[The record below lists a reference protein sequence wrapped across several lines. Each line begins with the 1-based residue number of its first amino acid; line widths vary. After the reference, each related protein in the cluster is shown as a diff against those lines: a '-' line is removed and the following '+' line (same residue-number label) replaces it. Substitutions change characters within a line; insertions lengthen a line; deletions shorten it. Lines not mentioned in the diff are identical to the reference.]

1 MLHNS
6 AIENLTITADPCP
19 CDRCPHA
26 EHCRATGYE
35 CVIYEHYVEYGAERE
50 PPQSGSVSSAILQVL
65 SAGGS
70 ATARELAESIGST
83 VKAVGSA
90 LTYLKNHKRVEIA
103 SGGPGRGC
111 RYRLT
116 TTVSSIN
123 ADELPPPSD
132 TSMATRVLES
142 VLTEALTTAEIAAKL
157 SVSRSAVRRAIRRLS
172 DDGAIRTD
180 YLPVRARVPVHCV
193 SIEKLRQRVGERKR
207 PTPKKIDR
215 ASDLV
220 LRAVE
225 RSVISIPEVAEVVG
239 CTYQVAKSH
248 LRKLYDAGK
257 VHRIRMMDV
266 RGYPVAYCADEAVLR
281 KKYPTKC

>member
-6 AIENLTITADPCP
+6 AIENNTITAEPCP

-50 PPQSGSVSSAILQVL
+50 PPQSGSVSSAILQCL

-70 ATARELAESIGST
+70 ATARELAESTGSAM
-83 VKAVGSA
+83 KAVGSA
-90 LTYLKNHKRVEIA
+90 LTYLRKHKRIETTGA
-103 SGGPGRGC
+103 GTGRGC

-116 TTVSSIN
+116 TTVSEIKVG
-123 ADELPPPSD
+123 ELPPPSD
-132 TSMATRVLES
+132 QSMATRVLER
-142 VLTEALTTAEIAAKL
+142 VRTEALTTTEIAARL
-157 SVSRSAVRRAIRRLS
+157 GVSSSAVRRAIRGLS

-180 YLPVRARVPVHCV
+180 YLPVRARVPVHSA
-193 SIEKLRQRVGERKR
+193 SISALRKRVGERKR
-207 PTPKKIDR
+207 PPQKIDR
-215 ASDLV
+215 AADRV
-220 LRAVE
+220 YRAVK
-225 RSVISIPEVAEVVG
+225 RSVMSIPEVAEVVG
-239 CTYQVAKSH
+239 CPYALARNH

-257 VHRIRMMDV
+257 VHRIRRMDV
-266 RGYPVAYCADEAVLR
+266 RGYPIAYCADEAVLR

>member
-50 PPQSGSVSSAILQVL
+50 PPQSGSVSSAILQCL

-111 RYRLT
+111 RYRLA
-116 TTVSSIN
+116 TTVSSIK

-132 TSMATRVLES
+132 TSMATRVLER
-142 VLTEALTTAEIAAKL
+142 VRTEALTTTEIAAKL
-157 SVSRSAVRRAIRRLS
+157 GVSSSAVRRAIRGLS
-172 DDGAIRTD
+172 DDGVIRTD
-180 YLPVRARVPVHCV
+180 YLPVRARVPVH
-193 SIEKLRQRVGERKR
+193 SASSDALRKRVGERKR
-207 PTPKKIDR
+207 PPQKIDR
-215 ASDLV
+215 ASDRV
-220 LRAVE
+220 YRAVE
-225 RSVISIPEVAEVVG
+225 RSVMSIQEVAEVVG
-239 CTYQVAKSH
+239 CQYAVAKSH

-257 VHRIRMMDV
+257 VHRIRLMAV
-266 RGYPVAYCADEAVLR
+266 RGYPVVYCADEAVLR